1 MPRSSF
7 CPDGGGRSVS
17 AVVSL
22 PAVFTSRRCLD
33 HRPGPAH
40 PEAPARLRAVQEAIL
55 ARDPRAL
62 REAEPASRSA
72 LERVHPP
79 AYLDRLEGLARS
91 GGAMLDPDTFLS
103 TASYEAARAAA
114 GAVLAALAHAVEGGG
129 HAFAAIRP
137 PGHHAL
143 ADTAMGFCLLANAV
157 ITAREAQ
164 ARGRRR
170 VLIVDWDVHHG
181 NGTQALVE
189 RDETIRFVSLH
200 QWPHYPGTGA
210 ATERGV
216 GNVFNL
222 PRPAGRP
229 PGTYVADLLDG
240 IARALDRWSPDLVL
254 ISAGYDSLR
263 GDPLGGFTLEPE
275 HYAELVAG
283 LRARAPGV
291 PIVGCLEGGYAPER
305 LAAGVLATLEALA

>member
-1 MPRSSF
+1 MLE
-7 CPDGGGRSVS
+7 
-17 AVVSL
+17 AV
-22 PAVFTSRRCLD
+22 C
-33 HRPGPAH
+33 
-40 PEAPARLRAVQEAIL
+40 
-55 ARDPRAL
+55 ARDPGAV
-62 REAEPASRSA
+62 REAEPAPRSA

-79 AYLDRLEGLARS
+79 AYLDRLDGLART

-103 TASYEAARAAA
+103 PASYEAARAAA
-114 GAVLAALAHAVEGGG
+114 GAALAAVAHAAEGGG

-157 ITAREAQ
+157 IAAREAQ
-164 ARGRRR
+164 ARGLRR

-181 NGTQALVE
+181 NGTQSLVE

-229 PGTYVADLLDG
+229 PETYVSDLLDG
-240 IARALDRWSPDLVL
+240 IARALDGWPADLIL

-275 HYAELVAG
+275 HYADVVTR
-283 LRARAPGV
+283 LRAGTGGV

-305 LAAGVLATLEALA
+305 LAAGVMATLEALG